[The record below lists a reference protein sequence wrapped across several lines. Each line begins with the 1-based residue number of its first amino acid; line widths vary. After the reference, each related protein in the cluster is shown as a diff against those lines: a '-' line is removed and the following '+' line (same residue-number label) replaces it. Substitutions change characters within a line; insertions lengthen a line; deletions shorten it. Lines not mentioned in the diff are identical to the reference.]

1 MVLFGLSN
9 TNFTVSTEV
18 ESTLFRGE
26 LPHLLCSFKL
36 LICDEHLKSSTR
48 VSVLK
53 FHLVFLQ
60 CHIGTFNSGWLV
72 YLSITVLQYVL
83 QLFTLRIF
91 YFQSRTSF
99 SWMYI
104 QRVAYSA
111 VTSHHRHTTL
121 NLRFC
126 TGSIQ
131 WWCQNVAWSEK
142 VSQSNYTL

>member
-9 TNFTVSTEV
+9 TSFTVSTKV
-18 ESTLFRGE
+18 ESRLFRSE

-60 CHIGTFNSGWLV
+60 RHIGTFYSGWLV
-72 YLSITVLQYVL
+72 YLSISMLYVL
-83 QLFTLRIF
+83 QLCTLRIF

-121 NLRFC
+121 NLRFY
-126 TGSIQ
+126 TGSIR